1 MKEQIVTKKHSL
13 PEKQFE
19 QMFDGS
25 PFTDAQK
32 LYAYRDLKNCLDTAY
47 KQGVEEGKAQAIE
60 ERQKN
65 KQENKDSI
73 YKILKDG
80 IATKQIAT

>member
-19 QMFDGS
+19 QMFVGS

-32 LYAYRDLKNCLDTAY
+32 LYAYRFSCTALLVA
-47 KQGVEEGKAQAIE
+47 GVAL
-60 ERQKN
+60 
-65 KQENKDSI
+65 SCF
-73 YKILKDG
+73 
-80 IATKQIAT
+80 